1 MLKNLIKGGNS
12 LIGSWMSARVMGAG
26 LVLFGAVMW
35 SGVAA
40 TAPPNEKSVADEGVT
55 DQVACPYLTHARYP
69 FLECKKDALG
79 NIVFD
84 APVQRITGLRI
95 PIMDSF
101 VEGSGYWGS

>member
-35 SGVAA
+35 SGAVAA
-40 TAPPNEKSVADEGVT
+40 APPKEKSLANVAVA
-55 DQVACPYLTHARYP
+55 DQVACPYMTQTRYP
-69 FLECKKDALG
+69 FLACKKDALG

-84 APVQRITGLRI
+84 APQQAIAGLRI
-95 PIMDSF
+95 PKMDSF
-101 VEGSGYWGS
+101 IEGPGYWGS